1 MITDLLNWL
10 ESATSSPWF
19 YLAIFAIAL
28 FDSVIPAVPSETT
41 MILGG
46 IAAGQGELI
55 IALVIVLGA
64 IGAFCGDN
72 LAYQL
77 GLRASDFLKRRLF
90 SSEKGAERLAK
101 AASQIE
107 KRGGPLLITAR
118 FIPGGRTA
126 MTASSGITKQPLD
139 WFLKWDAIAAVLWAS
154 YAGGLGYIFG
164 DTFEDD
170 HTKAFYWA
178 FGAALGVTAL
188 IEAVRWLRERRNHE
202 PQTGHA

>member
-1 MITDLLNWL
+1 
-10 ESATSSPWF
+10 
-19 YLAIFAIAL
+19 
-28 FDSVIPAVPSETT
+28 

-55 IALVIVLGA
+55 IAVVILLGA
-64 IGAFCGDN
+64 LGAFAGDN

-90 SSEKGAERLAK
+90 SSEKGQARLAG
-101 AASQIE
+101 AAAQIE

-139 WFLKWDAIAAVLWAS
+139 WFIKWDAVAAILWAS

-164 DTFEDD
+164 EQFADD
-170 HTKAFYWA
+170 HTKAFYLA

-188 IEAVRWLRERRNHE
+188 IEVVRWIRHRGQSQSADVL
-202 PQTGHA
+202 